1 MDVNKAAVSAVIR
14 CCVSGL
20 LCVALGGREGINKP
34 PHIHTSTAA
43 DKSRS
48 ISHLLEAEDKMENAF
63 APISEACVK
72 ALSDKT
78 YDKRKVAA
86 LEIEK

>member
-1 MDVNKAAVSAVIR
+1 
-14 CCVSGL
+14 
-20 LCVALGGREGINKP
+20 
-34 PHIHTSTAA
+34 
-43 DKSRS
+43 
-48 ISHLLEAEDKMENAF
+48 MENAF